1 MLTATTSALCELH
14 EAVLLLAIRT
24 CLNIH
29 LMSKNAVN
37 KGTAK
42 AALTQ
47 MLSAVNIRMETLD
60 LKMKSETDENAADVH
75 TKKNLEAEGNVTE
88 DGVDEGHDISIPFLS
103 IAHKDAFLVFRALC
117 KLSS

>member
-1 MLTATTSALCELH
+1 
-14 EAVLLLAIRT
+14 
-24 CLNIH
+24 
-29 LMSKNAVN
+29 MSKNAVN

-60 LKMKSETDENAADVH
+60 LKMKSEITDQKKVADESMAEIRV
-75 TKKNLEAEGNVTE
+75 KKNLETEGNVTDE
-88 DGVDEGHDISIPFLS
+88 GMDEGHDVSVPFLS
-103 IAHKDAFLVFRALC
+103 VAHKDSFLVFRALC